1 MRARHWRGLAVGAA
15 LGMLAWSAMAQQP
28 APAAPAAR
36 MDGLSV
42 SQQELEQMLRALP
55 ASERAAV
62 RDNRAA
68 LELWLRQR
76 LAREALLREA
86 RAHQW
91 PERPEVRSSIDAAV
105 QEATARIV
113 GNSYLASVA
122 QVPAGYPSPDEL
134 RTAYEEARPGLAVPE
149 MFRVAQIFLALPAG
163 ADATAVAALRAQAE
177 ALAQQARQGDFAA
190 LARQHAQ
197 DSASAAR
204 GGEIGLLPLDR
215 LLPQARESVA
225 AMQPGQVAAPVQT
238 PTGFHVLKLLE
249 RQPARTATLEEVQ
262 PRLTAVLRA
271 QRQQALARAHLEKLA
286 PAASVVVDA
295 ATVDAA
301 VRHVFE

>member
-1 MRARHWRGLAVGAA
+1 MSARPWCGFAVGAA
-15 LGMLAWSAMAQQP
+15 LSLLAWSAAAQQA

-55 ASERAAV
+55 EAERAAV
-62 RDNRAA
+62 RADHAA
-68 LELWLRQR
+68 LAPWLRER

-86 RAHQW
+86 RANRW
-91 PERPEVRSSIDAAV
+91 AERPEVRSSIDAAV
-105 QEATARIV
+105 QEATARTV

-134 RTAYEEARPGLAVPE
+134 RAAYAQARPGLAVPE
-149 MFRVAQIFLALPAG
+149 TFRVAQIFLALPAG
-163 ADATAVAALRAQAE
+163 ADAAAVAALRAQAE

-190 LARQHAQ
+190 LARQHSQ

-204 GGEIGLLPLDR
+204 GGEIGLLPLER

-225 AMQPGQVAAPVQT
+225 GMQAGQVAAPVQT
-238 PTGFHVLKLLE
+238 SAGWHVLKLLE
-249 RQPARTATLEEVQ
+249 RQPARTATLEEVL

-286 PAASVVVDA
+286 PVASVVVDA

>member
-1 MRARHWRGLAVGAA
+1 MRAQHWRGLAVGAA
-15 LGMLAWSAMAQQP
+15 LGVLAWSAMAQQA

-68 LELWLRQR
+68 LEPWLRQR

-91 PERPEVRSSIDAAV
+91 AERPEVRSSIDAAV

-134 RTAYEEARPGLAVPE
+134 RAAYEEARP
-149 MFRVAQIFLALPAG
+149 
-163 ADATAVAALRAQAE
+163 
-177 ALAQQARQGDFAA
+177 
-190 LARQHAQ
+190 
-197 DSASAAR
+197 
-204 GGEIGLLPLDR
+204 
-215 LLPQARESVA
+215 
-225 AMQPGQVAAPVQT
+225 
-238 PTGFHVLKLLE
+238 KLLE
-249 RQPARTATLEEVQ
+249 RQPARSASLEEMAPQ
-262 PRLTAVLRA
+262 LTAMLRA

-295 ATVDAA
+295 AAVDAA
-301 VRHVFE
+301 VRRVLE

>member
-1 MRARHWRGLAVGAA
+1 MSARTWRGLAVGAA
-15 LGMLAWSAMAQQP
+15 LGMLAWSAAAQQ
-28 APAAPAAR
+28 AAPAAR

-42 SQQELEQMLRALP
+42 SRQELEQMLRALP
-55 ASERAAV
+55 EAERAAV
-62 RDNRAA
+62 RADHAA
-68 LELWLRQR
+68 LVPWLRER

-86 RAHQW
+86 RANQW
-91 PERPEVRSSIDAAV
+91 AERPEVRRSIDAAV
-105 QEATARIV
+105 QEATARTV

-122 QVPAGYPSPDEL
+122 QVPAGYPSSDEL
-134 RTAYEEARPGLAVPE
+134 RAAYAQARPGLAVPE
-149 MFRVAQIFLALPAG
+149 TFRVAQIFLALPAG
-163 ADATAVAALRAQAE
+163 ADAAAVAALRAQAE

-190 LARQHAQ
+190 LARQHSQ

-225 AMQPGQVAAPVQT
+225 GMQAGQVAAPVQT
-238 PTGFHVLKLLE
+238 PAGWHVLKLLE

-262 PRLTAVLRA
+262 PRLTAMLRA